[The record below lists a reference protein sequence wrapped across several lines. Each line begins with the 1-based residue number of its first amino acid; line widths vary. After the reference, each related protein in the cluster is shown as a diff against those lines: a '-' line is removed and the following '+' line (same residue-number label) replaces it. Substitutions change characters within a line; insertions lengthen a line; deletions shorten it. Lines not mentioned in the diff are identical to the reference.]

1 MAAES
6 LYTELVKICVK
17 EPRNEVLGGQLENE
31 VLGGQLELSYL
42 RDQKPQVFWNL
53 IYYFNE

>member
-17 EPRNEVLGGQLENE
+17 EPRNE

>member
-17 EPRNEVLGGQLENE
+17 EPRNEVLGGQLE
-31 VLGGQLELSYL
+31 LSYL
-42 RDQKPQVFWNL
+42 RDKKPQVFWNL